1 MDLPPP
7 GFPCPFPSTP
17 VLPAKVSAFPGLLS
31 YWPHILQLAGSSAS
45 HLSPESFLIF
55 CSLGAWLH
63 PFPLSASGEWRDKYI
78 LNPPCWIWNLDGVF
92 LCISEKKKI
101 QNNRCKAFLLS
112 VLNYLRAGKMKGG
125 ICLHAWRAEFSPRD
139 PHGGGEKQRPPLA
152 VVGKQCWLGLP
163 ELLTVKDVG
172 TRGILKTNNCQGHRL
187 EEEYLIRVHEAL

>member
-101 QNNRCKAFLLS
+101 QNNRCKTFLLS
-112 VLNYLRAGKMKGG
+112 VLNYLRAGKMAQRKGDLPP
-125 ICLHAWRAEFSPRD
+125 CLTSWVQSQGPTRRRREAAATACCSREAVLVRFAWTSHCKGCGYKRYF
-139 PHGGGEKQRPPLA
+139 K
-152 VVGKQCWLGLP
+152 
-163 ELLTVKDVG
+163 
-172 TRGILKTNNCQGHRL
+172 N
-187 EEEYLIRVHEAL
+187 